1 MAIRRPGTFGAVARR
16 MRLWLAFALAAC
28 AGRYRSEFVGTAPVG
43 DAGIAL
49 ARGVYDLDV
58 TFDVPRA
65 QVVAWQLVGG
75 GGRGVARGVA
85 REGVV
90 GETFEADRARRIGE

>member
-1 MAIRRPGTFGAVARR
+1 MAIRRPGTFGAVGRR
-16 MRLWLAFALAAC
+16 MRLWVAFALAAC

-65 QVVAWQLVGG
+65 QVVAWQLVCGG
-75 GGRGVARGVA
+75 GVAGRGVARGGVA
-85 REGVV
+85 RGVTREGVV
-90 GETFEADRARRIGE
+90 G